1 MAYAIALSQTGPR
14 LSNRQLAIGV
24 PYMAEWIVMNGRFI
38 SSHGA
43 AVISLLASLLVL
55 FAAPNGDARLSDS
68 STGGIR
74 YGRTGS
80 GYLYMNGGSYLH
92 EQNAM
97 ERRSAPYNLR
107 LILVPSPATALPK
120 LQVLIANNVT
130 ESMEKIPLSGPWVYF
145 QLPPGAYTIG
155 ARIGDKFF
163 LLRNVTVQETGRQ
176 THIFRDNLFRTITN
190 PVGGAAR

>member
-1 MAYAIALSQTGPR
+1 
-14 LSNRQLAIGV
+14 
-24 PYMAEWIVMNGRFI
+24 
-38 SSHGA
+38 
-43 AVISLLASLLVL
+43 
-55 FAAPNGDARLSDS
+55 
-68 STGGIR
+68 
-74 YGRTGS
+74 
-80 GYLYMNGGSYLH
+80 
-92 EQNAM
+92 M

-107 LILVPSPATALPK
+107 LILVPSPATPLPK

-130 ESMEKIPLSGPWVYF
+130 ESMDDIPLSGPWVYL